1 MREIL
6 NIFNQHL
13 PTPIHQIHETL
24 FEEKE
29 VQLFL
34 KRDDLIHPEVSGNK
48 WRKLKYNL
56 QEAQRKNLDTI
67 LTFGGAYSNHI
78 AATAA
83 ACKMAGMKSIGII
96 RGEEL
101 NEQDNPTLRKAI
113 EDGMLLHFIS
123 REEYRRKNESVFI
136 EKLHQRFGDFYLIP
150 EGGANEFGMK
160 GCMEIMQ
167 EVQEHFDIVCIA
179 CGTGTTLAG
188 IVASLQPNQKAL
200 GFPALKGGDF
210 LEKEIFNLMKQSGNS
225 TSQSFQLISKYHFGG
240 YARHTP
246 ELLQFIRDFK
256 TSQGIE
262 LDFIYTGKMLFCI
275 YEMIKNDFFP
285 RGANILS
292 VHTGGLQGNN
302 SVKSSLPREEIFRDH
317 RHSG

>member
-1 MREIL
+1 ML
-6 NIFNQHL
+6 QFNSSVDFKL

-24 FEEKE
+24 FEEKG

-34 KRDDLIHPEVSGNK
+34 KRDDLIHLEVSGNK

-78 AATAA
+78 AATAT
-83 ACKMAGMKSIGII
+83 ACRLAGMKSIGII

-101 NEQDNPTLRKAI
+101 NEKDNPTLRKAVQ
-113 EDGMLLHFIS
+113 DGMRLHFIS
-123 REEYRRKNESVFI
+123 REEYRRKNESMFI

-188 IVASLQPNQKAL
+188 IVASLLPHQNAL
-200 GFPALKGGDF
+200 GFPALKGGEF
-210 LEKEIFNLMKQSGNS
+210 LEKEILNLLKKIGYS
-225 TSQSFQLISKYHFGG
+225 TSQSFQLIAQYHFGG

-262 LDFIYTGKMLFCI
+262 LDFIYTGKMVLGI
-275 YEMIKNDFFP
+275 YEMIKNDYFAQ
-285 RGANILS
+285 GTKILV
-292 VHTGGLQGNN
+292 VHTGGVQGNGR
-302 SVKSSLPREEIFRDH
+302 VFFPEYRMVF
-317 RHSG
+317 